1 MKVLN
6 ARTALLSDYE
16 VLSLLQEMEADQQQ
30 GNERSSRIAEGDADD
45 AEKRLMEKMA
55 KVPQNLRTI
64 QYEILSTLSQPYRPA
79 AHQQA
84 DHIRSFHVALKAAG
98 FIGDEILPDRAL
110 TKAERLQLVN
120 NAPRSLVELHTLVEE
135 LGERFTES
143 QIEELMNLVATHI
156 PIPPT

>member
-45 AEKRLMEKMA
+45 AEKRLVEKMA

-64 QYEILSTLSQPYRPA
+64 QYEVRQARGVTRPSVLCVCGC
-79 AHQQA
+79 
-84 DHIRSFHVALKAAG
+84 D
-98 FIGDEILPDRAL
+98 
-110 TKAERLQLVN
+110 
-120 NAPRSLVELHTLVEE
+120 
-135 LGERFTES
+135 
-143 QIEELMNLVATHI
+143 
-156 PIPPT
+156 